1 MIVAIIKW
9 VSLALLGVVVTL
21 ANVLL
26 SPIVALFI
34 CGDGYLPRWL
44 GWFQTP
50 DNPAIGDKAFQLNQ
64 MPWTLRLPDWLA
76 RYFLC
81 IGWAWRNPAYGYDQ
95 WAGFPVVGSTMY
107 WSRGNERVN
116 IARDAKGVCHVTEGW
131 VLRRFVCQGRHYF
144 QFTALYRWNNSRAWR
159 ISFGWTLSIWDVR
172 SGNRC
177 RINTTINPWMDC
189 R

>member
-1 MIVAIIKW
+1 MAGYWVLGENVTISVIKW
-9 VSLALLGVVVTL
+9 AALALLGLVATL

-26 SPIVALFI
+26 SPIIALFI

-76 RYFLC
+76 RYFLG
-81 IGWAWRNPAYGYDQ
+81 I
-95 WAGFPVVGSTMY
+95 
-107 WSRGNERVN
+107 
-116 IARDAKGVCHVTEGW
+116 GW
-131 VLRRFVCQGRHYF
+131 VLRRFICQGKHYF
-144 QFTALYRWNNSRAWR
+144 QFTALYHWNTSRAWR
-159 ISFGWTLSIWDVR
+159 ISFGWTLSIWDIR